1 MCRATGL
8 LECVNKTCSRGDI
21 CEVRDGQRDCYTDQ
35 GQCVFDASDQLRS
48 FDGVKGA
55 VERPGAYQMAFLCN
69 QESPDWFRV
78 VLDIHACARN
88 DSGHVTMVHVFFQD
102 MIITVN
108 NHRHSWV
115 SGIFIYY
122 SAFIYFFLSFFGTL
136 TTSNSSDCFK
146 SNIKSAVDIK
156 LLRMHFSH

>member
-1 MCRATGL
+1 MCRASGL
-8 LECVNKTCSRGDI
+8 LECVNQTCGKGEI

-78 VLDIHACARN
+78 VLDVHACARN
-88 DSGHVTMVHVFFQD
+88 DSGYVTMVHVFFQD

-108 NHRHSWV
+108 HKHSWV
-115 SGIFIYY
+115 SGIFILYIY
-122 SAFIYFFLSFFGTL
+122 IYICVCAFFWYINYRLFRLPQ
-136 TTSNSSDCFK
+136 
-146 SNIKSAVDIK
+146 IKYRK
-156 LLRMHFSH
+156 CCRH